1 MLGLEPEIPV
11 RITASSWG
19 RFMRTKQWSIFADLG
34 HDALENDVARVPE
47 GCELVLLKLFYK
59 KFV

>member
-1 MLGLEPEIPV
+1 MLGLEPKIPV

-47 GCELVLLKLFYK
+47 GL
-59 KFV
+59 